1 MIGWTVVLL
10 MEIQNTEG
18 IIQWESNNKT
28 MLRAWRWEVGA
39 QEDRNLKFRKQVR
52 AGYRDFRVTNVC
64 VIIRA
69 GTIE

>member
-1 MIGWTVVLL
+1 MGGW
-10 MEIQNTEG
+10 
-18 IIQWESNNKT
+18 
-28 MLRAWRWEVGA
+28 GA
-39 QEDRNLKFRKQVR
+39 QVDRNLKFRKQFG